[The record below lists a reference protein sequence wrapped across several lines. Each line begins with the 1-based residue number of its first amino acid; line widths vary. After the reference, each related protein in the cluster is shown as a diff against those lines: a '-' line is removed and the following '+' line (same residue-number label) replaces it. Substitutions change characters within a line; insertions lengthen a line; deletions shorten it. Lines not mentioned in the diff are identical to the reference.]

1 MSQIKYKIMKL
12 AKKTNENIYIG
23 KVNEENANQNMIIC
37 GLDYNLAKLKEIVNH
52 LTHNC
57 HMVKCTLGIAIK
69 IKI

>member
-23 KVNEENANQNMIIC
+23 KVNEENANQNMRIC
-37 GLDYNLAKLKEIVNH
+37 GLDYNLAKLKEIINQ